1 MALEEPQL
9 NGRIASVIGELS
21 TGLGWTVREELWNDL
36 RGPKTKPDIL
46 ITRADAPPIALE
58 NEYRPA
64 VTVEEDC
71 RRVLGR
77 ELNPEAAGATGVVS
91 TVIALRSPE
100 ALHQCDTGDAAR
112 DLLAA
117 GDVALEYAAYQG
129 TVTKYSRFP
138 EQGFIAG
145 DIRNLLDFIKP
156 AAEPRNAIERAAKEL
171 REGTEDAAALIMVS
185 CTVAAGIAI
194 GQQLRQPYPL
204 ADDRDSP
211 EAAQQKYRQRTQT
224 ARMAAA
230 IMIDA
235 MAYQENLAGYRG
247 IKGIT
252 QVQAEEGRLSMGAV
266 IRQWDYILS
275 INYWPIFY
283 IAKRLL
289 LHLTPY
295 PAAQI
300 LERMA
305 RAAANIQEATRTND
319 VAGEVFQQLIADRQT
334 LATYYTRPESTT
346 LAAYLAVPENR
357 DWADPET
364 LQNYHI
370 ADYACGTGGLVL
382 AAYQRARELH
392 RNYGGNPDAAHSW
405 MMENALTACD
415 IMPAGVHLA
424 ASLLSSVASREH
436 YERTRSVLY
445 GYGGTGN
452 LDEKGN
458 PEVSIG
464 SLELLDLKETRK
476 QAVLPL
482 SEQMAMGGNG
492 EQAIIEVDM
501 SPLSQDLVIMNPPFT
516 TPTNIAPFN
525 DTAAATEEAEEGP
538 PRRFNPAFA
547 AFQTTP
553 AEQKAMSDRTKQL
566 GRNTIGD
573 GYAGLGTYFTAIAHN
588 MVKPDGHIALIL
600 PISALLGGS
609 YDGRTARSWQKLRQ
623 LLADGYND
631 IVLLT
636 IAQAENR
643 AAAFSADTDI
653 AEVMVVARRLAAAE
667 QPARRAHFVN
677 LAARPGNKLEAQET
691 ARAIRRAIGRLTTPD
706 TDMVI
711 TIGRTEVG
719 TVRLEGVNPLDK
731 WTTARIANIG
741 LVRTARALARGN
753 LYLPQRIDPVAIPM
767 TRMGQV
773 GRVGPVHR
781 AILNAFSRR
790 AGANSGTEYPMLWNQ
805 NSRVQVSMATAADS
819 AGIIKPGQERDS
831 VRIWAAAS
839 YLHINMDFRF
849 NANPTAAAF
858 TERITAGGRAWPS
871 LQMDTIEMEKATCA
885 WLNGTLGMVGYWLE
899 SNRTTGGRGTTTVT
913 AIPNI
918 PTLDLRRL
926 TAEQLT
932 AAAQIYDDLCREQML
947 PANEAYRDPVRQELD
962 RRLLTEVLGLD
973 AAAIE
978 QLAILRNQWC
988 MEPTVAGTKSTGLAE

>member
-9 NGRIASVIGELS
+9 NGRIASVISELS
-21 TGLGWTVREELWNDL
+21 QGLGWTVREELWNAL
-36 RGPKTKPDIL
+36 RGPRTKPDIL

-58 NEYRPA
+58 NEYLPA
-64 VTVEEDC
+64 ANVVEEC
-71 RRVLGR
+71 LRVLGR
-77 ELNPEAAGATGVVS
+77 ELNPETAGATGVVS
-91 TVIALRSPE
+91 TVIAIRSPQG
-100 ALHQCDTGDAAR
+100 LQQCETGDAAR
-112 DLLAA
+112 ELLMA
-117 GDVALEYAAYQG
+117 GNATLEYAAYQG
-129 TVTKYSRFP
+129 TANRHSRFP

-145 DIRNLLDFIKP
+145 DIRHLIDFIKP
-156 AAEPRNAIERAAKEL
+156 AAEPRNAIEQAAREL

-185 CTVAAGIAI
+185 CGVEAGVAI

-204 ADDRDSP
+204 ADDRDAP
-211 EAAQQKYRQRTQT
+211 EVAQQKYRQRTQT

-247 IKGIT
+247 IKGIF
-252 QVQAEEGRLSMGAV
+252 QVESEAGRLSIGEV

-295 PAAQI
+295 PAVQI

-357 DWADPET
+357 DWGNPET
-364 LQNYHI
+364 LKNYHI
-370 ADYACGTGGLVL
+370 ADYACGTGGLAL
-382 AAYQRARELH
+382 AGYQRARELH
-392 RNYGGNPDAAHSW
+392 RNYGGDPDAAHSW
-405 MMENALTACD
+405 MMENSLTACD

-424 ASLLSSVASREH
+424 ASLLSSVAPREH

-452 LDEKGN
+452 FDEKGN
-458 PEVSIG
+458 PEVNIG

-492 EQAIIEVDM
+492 EQGVIEVDM

-516 TPTNIAPFN
+516 TPTNIAPF
-525 DTAAATEEAEEGP
+525 TAAAAERGEEP
-538 PRRFNPAFA
+538 PKQSFNPAFA

-553 AEQKAMSDRTKQL
+553 AEQKAMSERARQL

-588 MVKPDGHIALIL
+588 MVKPGGHIALIL

-631 IVLLT
+631 IVILT
-636 IAQAENR
+636 IAQGENR
-643 AAAFSADTDI
+643 DAAFSADTDI
-653 AEVMVVARRLAAAE
+653 AEAMIVARRLAAGE

-691 ARAIRRAIGRLTTPD
+691 ARAIRIARNRLTTPE
-706 TDMVI
+706 TATAI

-767 TRMGQV
+767 TRMGQA

-781 AILNAFSRR
+781 AILNAFSRK

-805 NSRVQVSMATAADS
+805 NSGKQVSMATEPDS
-819 AGIIKPGQERDS
+819 AGIIKAGKEEAS
-831 VRIWAAAS
+831 ARIWAQS
-839 YLHINMDFRF
+839 SRLHINMDFRF

-858 TERITAGGRAWPS
+858 TEGITAGGRAWPS
-871 LQMDTIEMEKATCA
+871 LQMDTVELEKATCA
-885 WLNGTLGMVGYWLE
+885 WLNGTLGMVGYWLA

-926 TAEQLT
+926 AAERMQ
-932 AAAQIYDDLCREQML
+932 AALQIYDDLCQEPLL

-973 AAAIE
+973 GDAGE

-988 MEPTVAGTKSTGLAE
+988 MEPTVAGTKSTGLTK

>member
-9 NGRIASVIGELS
+9 NGRIASVINELS
-21 TGLGWTVREELWNDL
+21 SGLGWTAREELWNAL

-46 ITRADAPPIALE
+46 VTRTDAPPIVLE
-58 NEYRPA
+58 NEYLPA
-64 VTVEEDC
+64 ATVVDDC
-71 RRVLGR
+71 LRVLGR

-91 TVIALRSPE
+91 TVIALRSPQT
-100 ALHQCDTGDAAR
+100 LQQCVTGDAAR
-112 DLLAA
+112 DLLIA
-117 GDVALEYAAYQG
+117 GNVALEYAAYQG
-129 TVTKYSRFP
+129 TANRHSRFP

-145 DIRNLLDFIKP
+145 DIRRLLDFIKP
-156 AAEPRNAIERAAKEL
+156 AAEPRNAIEQAAREL

-185 CTVAAGIAI
+185 CRPVSGIAI

-204 ADDRDSP
+204 ADDRDAP
-211 EAAQQKYRQRTQT
+211 EVAQQKYRQRTQT

-247 IKGIT
+247 IKGIF
-252 QVQAEEGRLSMGAV
+252 QVESEEGRLSVRAV
-266 IRQWDYILS
+266 IRHWDYILS

-283 IAKRLL
+283 IAKRLM

-295 PAAQI
+295 PAVQI

-305 RAAANIQEATRTND
+305 RAATNIREATRTND

-346 LAAYLAVPENR
+346 LAAYLAVPENL
-357 DWADPET
+357 DWANPET
-364 LQNYHI
+364 LKNYHI
-370 ADYACGTGGLVL
+370 ADYACGTGGLPL

-405 MMENALTACD
+405 MMENSLTACD

-424 ASLLSSVASREH
+424 ASLLSSVAPREH

-452 LDEKGN
+452 FDEKGN
-458 PEVSIG
+458 PEVNIG

-482 SEQMAMGGNG
+482 SERMAMGGNG
-492 EQAIIEVDM
+492 EQSIIEVDM

-525 DTAAATEEAEEGP
+525 ATEAAEGEEEQA

-553 AEQKAMSDRTKQL
+553 EEQKAMGDRARQL

-588 MVKPDGHIALIL
+588 MVKPGGHIALIL

-631 IVLLT
+631 IVILT

-643 AAAFSADTDI
+643 EAAFSADTDI
-653 AEVMVVARRLAAAE
+653 AEAMIVARRLAAAE

-677 LAARPGNKLEAQET
+677 LAARPGNKLEAQEM
-691 ARAIRRAIGRLTTPD
+691 ARAIRIALNRLTTPE
-706 TDMVI
+706 TAAAI
-711 TIGRTEVG
+711 TVGRTEVG

-753 LYLPQRIDPVAIPM
+753 LYLPQRIDPVAIPIA
-767 TRMGQV
+767 RMGQV

-781 AILNAFSRR
+781 AILNAFTRQ

-805 NSRVQVSMATAADS
+805 NSRTQVRMATAPDS
-819 AGIIKPGQERDS
+819 AGTIKAGKERDS
-831 VRIWAAAS
+831 ARIWAQS
-839 YLHINMDFRF
+839 SRLHINMDFRF

-858 TERITAGGRAWPS
+858 TERIAAGGRAWPS

-885 WLNGTLGMVGYWLE
+885 WLNGTLGMVGYWLA

-926 TAEQLT
+926 TGEQMQS
-932 AAAQIYDDLCREQML
+932 AVQIYDDLCQEQML

-973 AAAIE
+973 TAAVE

>member
-9 NGRIASVIGELS
+9 NGRIASVINELS
-21 TGLGWTVREELWNDL
+21 QGLGWTAREELWNAL

-58 NEYRPA
+58 NEYLPA
-64 VTVEEDC
+64 ANVVEEC
-71 RRVLGR
+71 LRVLGR
-77 ELNPEAAGATGVVS
+77 ELNPETAGATGVVS
-91 TVIALRSPE
+91 TVIAIRSPQG
-100 ALHQCDTGDAAR
+100 LQQCETGDAAR
-112 DLLAA
+112 ELLMA
-117 GDVALEYAAYQG
+117 GNATLEYAAYQG
-129 TVTKYSRFP
+129 TANRHSRFP

-145 DIRNLLDFIKP
+145 DIRHLVDFIKP
-156 AAEPRNAIERAAKEL
+156 AAEPRNAIEQAAREL

-185 CTVAAGIAI
+185 CGVEAGVAI

-204 ADDRDSP
+204 ADDRDAP
-211 EAAQQKYRQRTQT
+211 ELAQQKYRQRTQT

-247 IKGIT
+247 IKGIF
-252 QVQAEEGRLSMGAV
+252 QVESEAGRLSVGAV

-295 PAAQI
+295 PAVQI

-357 DWADPET
+357 DWGNPET
-364 LQNYHI
+364 LKNYHI
-370 ADYACGTGGLVL
+370 ADYACGTGGLAL
-382 AAYQRARELH
+382 AGYQRARELH

-405 MMENALTACD
+405 MMENSLTACD

-424 ASLLSSVASREH
+424 ASLLSSVAPREH
-436 YERTRSVLY
+436 YEKTRSVLY

-452 LDEKGN
+452 FDEKGN
-458 PEVSIG
+458 PEVNIG

-492 EQAIIEVDM
+492 EQGVIEVDM

-516 TPTNIAPFN
+516 TPTNIAPF
-525 DTAAATEEAEEGP
+525 TAAAAERGEEP
-538 PRRFNPAFA
+538 TPQSFNPAFA

-553 AEQKAMSDRTKQL
+553 AEQKAMSERAKQL

-588 MVKPDGHIALIL
+588 MVKPGGHIALIL

-609 YDGRTARSWQKLRQ
+609 YDGRTVRSWQKLRQ

-631 IVLLT
+631 IVILT
-636 IAQAENR
+636 IAQGENR
-643 AAAFSADTDI
+643 DAAFSADTDI
-653 AEVMVVARRLAAAE
+653 AEAMIVARRLAVGE

-691 ARAIRRAIGRLTTPD
+691 ARAIRIARNRLTAPETA
-706 TDMVI
+706 TAI

-719 TVRLEGVNPLDK
+719 AVRLEGVNPLEK

-741 LVRTARALARGN
+741 LVRTARALARGS

-767 TRMGQV
+767 TRMGQA

-781 AILNAFSRR
+781 AILNAFSRQ

-805 NSRVQVSMATAADS
+805 DSRKQVKMATEPDS
-819 AGIIKPGQERDS
+819 AGTIKAGKEQESAR
-831 VRIWAAAS
+831 VWAQS
-839 YLHINMDFRF
+839 SRLHINMDFRF

-871 LQMDTIEMEKATCA
+871 LQMDTVEMEKATCA
-885 WLNGTLGMVGYWLE
+885 WLNGTLGMVGYWLA

-918 PTLDLRRL
+918 PTLDLRQL
-926 TAEQLT
+926 TAEGMQ
-932 AAAQIYDDLCREQML
+932 AAVQIYDDLGQETLL
-947 PANEAYRDPVRQELD
+947 PANEAYHDQVRQELD

-973 AAAIE
+973 GDAVE

-988 MEPTVAGTKSTGLAE
+988 MEPTVAGTKSTGLTE

>member
-1 MALEEPQL
+1 MPLEEPQL
-9 NGRIASVIGELS
+9 NGRIASVLSQLS
-21 TGLGWTVREELWNDL
+21 TGLDWTVREELGNAL
-36 RGPKTKPDIL
+36 RGPRTRPDIL
-46 ITRADAPPIALE
+46 ITRPAAPPIVLE
-58 NEYRPA
+58 NEYLPA
-64 VTVEEDC
+64 NTLAEDC
-71 RRVLGR
+71 LRVLGR
-77 ELNPEAAGATGVVS
+77 ELNPDTTGGAGVVS
-91 TVIALRSPE
+91 TVIALRSPPE
-100 ALHQCDTGDAAR
+100 LQQCATGDAAR
-112 DLLAA
+112 DLLLSGNAT
-117 GDVALEYAAYQG
+117 LEYAAYQG
-129 TVTKYSRFP
+129 AAANYARFP
-138 EQGFIAG
+138 EQGYLAG
-145 DIRNLLDFIKP
+145 NIRHLLDFIKP
-156 AAEPRNAIERAAKEL
+156 AAEARDLIDRAAAAL
-171 REGTEDAAALIMVS
+171 HAGAEDAAALIMVS
-185 CTVAAGIAI
+185 CLPESGLAI
-194 GQQLRQPYPL
+194 GQRLRQPYPL
-204 ADDRDSP
+204 TDDRDSP
-211 EAAQQKYRQRTQT
+211 EVAQQKYRQRTQT

-235 MAYQENLAGYRG
+235 MAYQQNLAGHRG

-252 QVQAEEGRLSMGAV
+252 QIREESGLNQGAV
-266 IRQWDYILS
+266 VDHWNYILS

-289 LHLTPY
+289 LPLTPY

-305 RAAANIQEATRTND
+305 RAAENIQEAVRTHD

-346 LAAYLAVPENR
+346 LAAYLAVPENL
-357 DWADPET
+357 DWANPEA
-364 LQNYHI
+364 LKNYQI

-392 RNYGGNPDAAHSW
+392 RSYGGNPDAAHTW

-424 ASLLSSVASREH
+424 ASLLSSVAPREH
-436 YERTRSVLY
+436 YEKTRSVLY

-452 LDEKGN
+452 FDEKGR
-458 PEVSIG
+458 PEVDIG
-464 SLELLDLKETRK
+464 SLELLDLQETRK

-492 EQAIIEVDM
+492 EQSVIEVDM

-516 TPTNIAPFN
+516 TPTNIAPF
-525 DTAAATEEAEEGP
+525 AAANEAAGIEP
-538 PRRFNPAFA
+538 VVRPFNPAFA

-588 MVKPDGHIALIL
+588 MVKPNGHIALIL

-631 IVLLT
+631 LLLLT

-643 AAAFSADTDI
+643 DAAFSADTDI
-653 AEVMVVARRLAAAE
+653 AEVMVIARRLAAAE
-667 QPARRAHFVN
+667 QPARRAVFVN
-677 LAARPGNKLEAQET
+677 LKARPRSKLEAQET
-691 ARAIRRAIGRLTTPD
+691 ARSLRLALGRLTATD
-706 TDMVI
+706 TDTAI
-711 TIGRTEVG
+711 TVGRTEIG
-719 TVRLEGVNPLDK
+719 TARLEGINPLEK

-741 LVRTARALARGN
+741 LARTARALARGN
-753 LYLPQRIDPVAIPM
+753 LYLPQRIEPVAIPI
-767 TRMGQV
+767 TRMGQL

-781 AILNAFSRR
+781 AILNAFSRK
-790 AGANSGTEYPMLWNQ
+790 AGADSGTEYPMLWNQ
-805 NSRVQVSMATAADS
+805 NSLAQVSMATEPDS
-819 AGIIKPGQERDS
+819 AGSIKEGKAAES
-831 VRIWAAAS
+831 ARIWARS
-839 YLHINMDFRF
+839 SHLHINMDFRF

-871 LQMDTIEMEKATCA
+871 MQMDTVELEKATCA
-885 WLNGTLGMVGYWLE
+885 WLNGTLGMVSYWLE

-913 AIPNI
+913 ALPNI
-918 PTLDLRRL
+918 PTLDWRRL
-926 TAEQLT
+926 PAERL
-932 AAAQIYDDLCREQML
+932 AAAVQIYDDLAQEPLL

-962 RRLLTEVLGLD
+962 RRLLVEVLGLD
-973 AAAIE
+973 EAAVE
-978 QLAILRNQWC
+978 LLAILRNQWC
-988 MEPTVAGTKSTGLAE
+988 MEPTVAGTKSTGLAG

>member
-9 NGRIASVIGELS
+9 NGRIASVINELS
-21 TGLGWTVREELWNDL
+21 QGLGWTAREELWNAL
-36 RGPKTKPDIL
+36 RGPRTKPDIL

-58 NEYRPA
+58 NEYLPA
-64 VTVEEDC
+64 ANVVDDC
-71 RRVLGR
+71 LRVLGR
-77 ELNPEAAGATGVVS
+77 ELNPEVAGATGVVS
-91 TVIALRSPE
+91 TVIAIRSPQG
-100 ALHQCDTGDAAR
+100 LQQCETGDAAR
-112 DLLAA
+112 ELLMA
-117 GDVALEYAAYQG
+117 GNAALEYAAYQG
-129 TVTKYSRFP
+129 TANRHSRFP

-145 DIRNLLDFIKP
+145 DIRHLIDFIKP
-156 AAEPRNAIERAAKEL
+156 AAEPRNAIERAAREL

-185 CTVAAGIAI
+185 CGVEAGVAI

-204 ADDRDSP
+204 ADDRDAP
-211 EAAQQKYRQRTQT
+211 EVAQQKYRQRTQT

-247 IKGIT
+247 IKGIF
-252 QVQAEEGRLSMGAV
+252 QVESEAGRLSVGAV

-295 PAAQI
+295 PAVQI

-357 DWADPET
+357 DWGNPET
-364 LQNYHI
+364 LKNYHI
-370 ADYACGTGGLVL
+370 ADYACGTGGLAL
-382 AAYQRARELH
+382 AGYQRARELH

-405 MMENALTACD
+405 MMENSLTACD

-424 ASLLSSVASREH
+424 ASLLSSVAPREH
-436 YERTRSVLY
+436 YEKTRSVLY

-452 LDEKGN
+452 FDEKGN
-458 PEVSIG
+458 PEVNIG

-492 EQAIIEVDM
+492 EQGVIEVDM

-516 TPTNIAPFN
+516 TPTNIAPF
-525 DTAAATEEAEEGP
+525 TAAAAERGEEP
-538 PRRFNPAFA
+538 PPQSFNPAFA

-553 AEQKAMSDRTKQL
+553 AEQKAMSERAKQL

-588 MVKPDGHIALIL
+588 MVKPGGHIALIL

-609 YDGRTARSWQKLRQ
+609 YDGRTVRSWQKLRQ

-631 IVLLT
+631 IVILT
-636 IAQAENR
+636 IAQGENR
-643 AAAFSADTDI
+643 DAAFSADTDI
-653 AEVMVVARRLAAAE
+653 AEAMIVARRLAAGE

-691 ARAIRRAIGRLTTPD
+691 ARAIRIARNRLTAPET
-706 TDMVI
+706 VAAI

-719 TVRLEGVNPLDK
+719 TVRLEGVNPLEK

-741 LVRTARALARGN
+741 LVRTARALARGS

-781 AILNAFSRR
+781 AILNAFSRQG
-790 AGANSGTEYPMLWNQ
+790 GANSGTEYPMLWNQ
-805 NSRVQVSMATAADS
+805 NSRTQVKMATEPDS
-819 AGIIKPGQERDS
+819 AGIIKAGKEAESAR
-831 VRIWAAAS
+831 VWAQS
-839 YLHINMDFRF
+839 SRLHINMDFRF

-858 TERITAGGRAWPS
+858 TEGITAGGRAWPS
-871 LQMDTIEMEKATCA
+871 LQMDTAELEKATCA
-885 WLNGTLGMVGYWLE
+885 WLNCTLGMVGYWLA

-918 PTLDLRRL
+918 PTLDLREL
-926 TAEQLT
+926 TADRMQ
-932 AAAQIYDDLCREQML
+932 AAVQIYDDLCQQQLL

-973 AAAIE
+973 EDAVE

-988 MEPTVAGTKSTGLAE
+988 MEPTVAGTKSTGLTE

>member
-9 NGRIASVIGELS
+9 NGRIASVINELS
-21 TGLGWTVREELWNDL
+21 QGLGWTAREELWNAL
-36 RGPKTKPDIL
+36 RGPRTKPDIL

-58 NEYRPA
+58 NEYLPA
-64 VTVEEDC
+64 ANVVEEC
-71 RRVLGR
+71 LRVLGR
-77 ELNPEAAGATGVVS
+77 ELNPETAGATGVVS
-91 TVIALRSPE
+91 TVIAIRSPQG
-100 ALHQCDTGDAAR
+100 LQQCETGDAAR
-112 DLLAA
+112 ELLMA
-117 GDVALEYAAYQG
+117 GNAALEYAAYQG
-129 TVTKYSRFP
+129 TANRHSRFP

-145 DIRNLLDFIKP
+145 DIRHLIDFIKP
-156 AAEPRNAIERAAKEL
+156 AAEPRNAIEQAAREL

-185 CTVAAGIAI
+185 CGVEAGVAI

-204 ADDRDSP
+204 ADDRDAP
-211 EAAQQKYRQRTQT
+211 ELAQQKYRQRTQT

-247 IKGIT
+247 IKGIF
-252 QVQAEEGRLSMGAV
+252 QVESEAGRLSIGAV

-295 PAAQI
+295 PAVQI

-357 DWADPET
+357 DWGNAET
-364 LQNYHI
+364 LKNYHI
-370 ADYACGTGGLVL
+370 ADYACGTGGLAL
-382 AAYQRARELH
+382 AGYQRARELH

-405 MMENALTACD
+405 MMENSLTACD

-424 ASLLSSVASREH
+424 ASLLSSVAPREH
-436 YERTRSVLY
+436 YEKTRSVLY

-452 LDEKGN
+452 FDEKGN
-458 PEVSIG
+458 PEVNIG

-492 EQAIIEVDM
+492 EQGVIEVDM

-516 TPTNIAPFN
+516 TPTNIAPF
-525 DTAAATEEAEEGP
+525 TAAAAERGEEP
-538 PRRFNPAFA
+538 PPQSFNPAFA

-553 AEQKAMSDRTKQL
+553 AEQKAMSERAKQL

-588 MVKPDGHIALIL
+588 MVKPGGHIALIL

-609 YDGRTARSWQKLRQ
+609 YDGRTVRSWQKLRQ

-631 IVLLT
+631 IVILT
-636 IAQAENR
+636 IAQGENR
-643 AAAFSADTDI
+643 DAAFSADTDI
-653 AEVMVVARRLAAAE
+653 AEAMIVARRLAAGE

-691 ARAIRRAIGRLTTPD
+691 ARAIRIALNRLTAPETA
-706 TDMVI
+706 TAI

-741 LVRTARALARGN
+741 LVRTARALARGS

-767 TRMGQV
+767 TRMGQA

-781 AILNAFSRR
+781 AILNAFSRQ

-805 NSRVQVSMATAADS
+805 NSRTQVKMATEPDS
-819 AGIIKPGQERDS
+819 AGAIKAGKEAES
-831 VRIWAAAS
+831 ARIWAQS
-839 YLHINMDFRF
+839 SRLHINMDFRF

-858 TERITAGGRAWPS
+858 TEGMTVGGRAWPS
-871 LQMDTIEMEKATCA
+871 LQMDTVELEKATCA
-885 WLNGTLGMVGYWLE
+885 WLNGTLGMVGYWLA

-918 PTLDLRRL
+918 PTLDLRQL
-926 TAEQLT
+926 TAEGMQ
-932 AAAQIYDDLCREQML
+932 AAVQIYDDLCQESLL
-947 PANEAYRDPVRQELD
+947 PANEAYHDPVRQELD

-973 AAAIE
+973 GDAVE

-988 MEPTVAGTKSTGLAE
+988 MEPTVAGTKSTGLTK

>member
-9 NGRIASVIGELS
+9 NGRIASVINELS
-21 TGLGWTVREELWNDL
+21 QGLGWTAREELWNAL
-36 RGPKTKPDIL
+36 RGPRTKPDIL

-58 NEYRPA
+58 NEYLPA
-64 VTVEEDC
+64 ANVVEEC
-71 RRVLGR
+71 LRVLGR
-77 ELNPEAAGATGVVS
+77 ELNPEVAGATGVVS
-91 TVIALRSPE
+91 TVIAIRSPQG
-100 ALHQCDTGDAAR
+100 LQQCETGDAAR
-112 DLLAA
+112 GLLMA
-117 GDVALEYAAYQG
+117 GNAALEYAAYQG
-129 TVTKYSRFP
+129 TANRHSRFP

-145 DIRNLLDFIKP
+145 DIRHLIDFIKP
-156 AAEPRNAIERAAKEL
+156 AAEPRNAIERAAREL

-185 CTVAAGIAI
+185 CGVEAGVAI

-204 ADDRDSP
+204 ADDRDAP
-211 EAAQQKYRQRTQT
+211 ELAQQKYRQRTQT

-247 IKGIT
+247 IKGIF
-252 QVQAEEGRLSMGAV
+252 QVESEAGRLSIGAV

-295 PAAQI
+295 PAVQI

-357 DWADPET
+357 DWGDGEFFK
-364 LQNYHI
+364 NYHI
-370 ADYACGTGGLVL
+370 ADYACGTGGLAL
-382 AAYQRARELH
+382 AGYQRARELH

-405 MMENALTACD
+405 MMENSLTACD

-424 ASLLSSVASREH
+424 ASLLSSVAPREH
-436 YERTRSVLY
+436 YEKTRSVLY

-452 LDEKGN
+452 FDEKGN
-458 PEVSIG
+458 PEVNIG

-492 EQAIIEVDM
+492 EQGVIEVDM

-516 TPTNIAPFN
+516 TPTNIAPF
-525 DTAAATEEAEEGP
+525 TAAAAERGEEP
-538 PRRFNPAFA
+538 PPQSFNPAFA

-553 AEQKAMSDRTKQL
+553 AEQKAMSDRAKQL

-588 MVKPDGHIALIL
+588 MVKPGGHIALIL

-631 IVLLT
+631 IVILT
-636 IAQAENR
+636 IAQGENR
-643 AAAFSADTDI
+643 DAAFSADTDI
-653 AEVMVVARRLAAAE
+653 AEAMIVARRLAAGE

-691 ARAIRRAIGRLTTPD
+691 ARAIGIARNRLTAPETAAA
-706 TDMVI
+706 I

-741 LVRTARALARGN
+741 LVRTARALARGS

-781 AILNAFSRR
+781 AILNAFSRK

-805 NSRVQVSMATAADS
+805 NSRKQVKMATEPDS
-819 AGIIKPGQERDS
+819 AGAIKAGKEAESAR
-831 VRIWAAAS
+831 VWAQS
-839 YLHINMDFRF
+839 SRLHINMDFRF

-858 TERITAGGRAWPS
+858 TEGITAGGRAWPS
-871 LQMDTIEMEKATCA
+871 LQMDTVELEKATCA
-885 WLNGTLGMVGYWLE
+885 WLNGTLGMVGYWLA

-918 PTLDLRRL
+918 PTLDLRQL
-926 TAEQLT
+926 PAEGMQ
-932 AAAQIYDDLCREQML
+932 AAVQIYDDLCQETLL
-947 PANEAYRDPVRQELD
+947 PANEAYRDPARQELD

-973 AAAIE
+973 GDAVE

-988 MEPTVAGTKSTGLAE
+988 MEPTVAGTKSTGLTE

>member
-9 NGRIASVIGELS
+9 NGRIASVINELS
-21 TGLGWTVREELWNDL
+21 QGLGWTAREELWNAL
-36 RGPKTKPDIL
+36 RGPRTKPDIL

-58 NEYRPA
+58 NEYLPA
-64 VTVEEDC
+64 ANVVEEC
-71 RRVLGR
+71 LRVLGR
-77 ELNPEAAGATGVVS
+77 ELNPETAGATGVVS
-91 TVIALRSPE
+91 TVIALRSPQG
-100 ALHQCDTGDAAR
+100 LQQCETGDAAR
-112 DLLAA
+112 ELLMA
-117 GDVALEYAAYQG
+117 GNAALEYAAYQG
-129 TVTKYSRFP
+129 TANRHSRFP

-145 DIRNLLDFIKP
+145 DIRHLIDFIKP
-156 AAEPRNAIERAAKEL
+156 AAEPRNAIERAAREL

-185 CTVAAGIAI
+185 CGVEAGVAI

-204 ADDRDSP
+204 ADDRDAP
-211 EAAQQKYRQRTQT
+211 EVAQQKYRQRTQT

-247 IKGIT
+247 IKGIF
-252 QVQAEEGRLSMGAV
+252 QVESEAGRLSVGAV

-295 PAAQI
+295 PAVQI

-357 DWADPET
+357 DWGDVEFFK
-364 LQNYHI
+364 NYHI
-370 ADYACGTGGLVL
+370 ADYACGTGGLAL
-382 AAYQRARELH
+382 AGYQRARELH

-405 MMENALTACD
+405 MMENSLTACD

-424 ASLLSSVASREH
+424 ASLLSSVAPREH
-436 YERTRSVLY
+436 YEKTRSVLY

-452 LDEKGN
+452 FDEKGN
-458 PEVSIG
+458 PEVNIG

-492 EQAIIEVDM
+492 EQGVIEVDM

-516 TPTNIAPFN
+516 TPTNIAPF
-525 DTAAATEEAEEGP
+525 TAAAAERGEEP
-538 PRRFNPAFA
+538 PPQSFNPAFA

-553 AEQKAMSDRTKQL
+553 AEQKAMSERAKQL

-588 MVKPDGHIALIL
+588 MVKPGGHIALIL

-609 YDGRTARSWQKLRQ
+609 YDGRTVRSWQKLRQ

-631 IVLLT
+631 IVILT
-636 IAQAENR
+636 IAQGENR
-643 AAAFSADTDI
+643 DAAFSADTDI
-653 AEVMVVARRLAAAE
+653 AEAMIVARRLAAGE

-691 ARAIRRAIGRLTTPD
+691 ARAIGIAKNRLTAPETAAA
-706 TDMVI
+706 I

-719 TVRLEGVNPLDK
+719 TVRLEGVNPLEK

-767 TRMGQV
+767 TRMGQA

-781 AILNAFSRR
+781 AILNAFSRQ
-790 AGANSGTEYPMLWNQ
+790 AGANRGTEYPMLWNQ
-805 NSRVQVSMATAADS
+805 DSRKQVKMATEPDS
-819 AGIIKPGQERDS
+819 AGAIKAGKEAES
-831 VRIWAAAS
+831 ARIWAQS
-839 YLHINMDFRF
+839 SRLHINMDFRF
-849 NANPTAAAF
+849 NSNPTAAAF
-858 TERITAGGRAWPS
+858 TEGITAGGRAWPS
-871 LQMDTIEMEKATCA
+871 LQMDTAELEKATCA
-885 WLNGTLGMVGYWLE
+885 WLNGTLGMVGYWLA

-918 PTLDLRRL
+918 PTLDLRQL
-926 TAEQLT
+926 TAERMQ
-932 AAAQIYDDLCREQML
+932 AAVQIYDDLCQETLL

-973 AAAIE
+973 GTAVE

-988 MEPTVAGTKSTGLAE
+988 MEPTVAGTKSTGLTE

>member
-9 NGRIASVIGELS
+9 NGRIASVINELS
-21 TGLGWTVREELWNDL
+21 QGLGWTAREELWNAL
-36 RGPKTKPDIL
+36 RGPRTKPDIL

-58 NEYRPA
+58 NEYLPA
-64 VTVEEDC
+64 ANVVEEC
-71 RRVLGR
+71 LRVLGR
-77 ELNPEAAGATGVVS
+77 ELNPETAGATGVVS
-91 TVIALRSPE
+91 TVIALRSPQG
-100 ALHQCDTGDAAR
+100 LQQCETGDAAR
-112 DLLAA
+112 ELLMA
-117 GDVALEYAAYQG
+117 GNATLEYAAYQG
-129 TVTKYSRFP
+129 TANRHSRFP

-145 DIRNLLDFIKP
+145 DIRHLIDFIKP
-156 AAEPRNAIERAAKEL
+156 AAEPRNAIERAAREL

-185 CTVAAGIAI
+185 CGVEAGVAI

-204 ADDRDSP
+204 ADDRDAP
-211 EAAQQKYRQRTQT
+211 ELSQQKYRQRTQT

-247 IKGIT
+247 IKGIF
-252 QVQAEEGRLSMGAV
+252 QVESEAGRLSIGAV

-295 PAAQI
+295 PAVQI

-357 DWADPET
+357 DWGDVEFFK
-364 LQNYHI
+364 NYHI
-370 ADYACGTGGLVL
+370 ADYACGTGGLAL
-382 AAYQRARELH
+382 AGYQRARELH

-405 MMENALTACD
+405 MMENSLTACD

-424 ASLLSSVASREH
+424 ASLLSSVAPREH
-436 YERTRSVLY
+436 YEKTRSVLY

-452 LDEKGN
+452 FDEKGN
-458 PEVSIG
+458 PEVNIG

-492 EQAIIEVDM
+492 EQGVIEVDM
-501 SPLSQDLVIMNPPFT
+501 TPLSQDLVIMNPPFT
-516 TPTNIAPFN
+516 TPTNIAPF
-525 DTAAATEEAEEGP
+525 TAAAAERGEEP
-538 PRRFNPAFA
+538 PKQSFNPAFA

-553 AEQKAMSDRTKQL
+553 AEQKAMSERAKQL

-588 MVKPDGHIALIL
+588 MVKPGGHIALIL

-609 YDGRTARSWQKLRQ
+609 YDGRTVRSWQKLRQ

-631 IVLLT
+631 IIILT
-636 IAQAENR
+636 IAQGENR
-643 AAAFSADTDI
+643 DAAFSADTDI
-653 AEVMVVARRLAAAE
+653 AEAMIVARRLAAGE

-691 ARAIRRAIGRLTTPD
+691 ARAIGIARNRLTAPETA
-706 TDMVI
+706 TAI

-719 TVRLEGVNPLDK
+719 TIRLEGVNPLDK

-741 LVRTARALARGN
+741 LVRTARALARGS

-767 TRMGQV
+767 TRMGQA

-781 AILNAFSRR
+781 AILNAFSRQ
-790 AGANSGTEYPMLWNQ
+790 AGANSGAEYPMLWNQ
-805 NSRVQVSMATAADS
+805 NSGKQVKMATEPDS
-819 AGIIKPGQERDS
+819 AGTIKAGKEAESAR
-831 VRIWAAAS
+831 VWAQS
-839 YLHINMDFRF
+839 SRLHINMDFRF

-871 LQMDTIEMEKATCA
+871 LQMDTVEMEKATCA
-885 WLNGTLGMVGYWLE
+885 WLNGTLGMVGYWLA

-918 PTLDLRRL
+918 PTLDLRQL
-926 TAEQLT
+926 TAEGMQ
-932 AAAQIYDDLCREQML
+932 AAVQIYDDLCQEQML

-973 AAAIE
+973 GHAVE

-988 MEPTVAGTKSTGLAE
+988 MEPTVAGTKSTGLTE